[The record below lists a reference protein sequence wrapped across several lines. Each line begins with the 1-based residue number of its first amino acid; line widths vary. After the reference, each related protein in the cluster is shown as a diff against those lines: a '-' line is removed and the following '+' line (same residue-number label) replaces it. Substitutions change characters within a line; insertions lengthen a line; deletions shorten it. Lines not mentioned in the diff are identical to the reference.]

1 MRHASNPQ
9 AISNALRTFVVFALL
24 AATSQTDA
32 QTIRGYMPSEAALHE
47 GTWLQWPHQYTYGAT
62 YRNRLDLTWI
72 AMTKA
77 LVQSERVHIVA
88 YNSTAKTRITSL
100 LTVAKVPL
108 TNVNFLLR
116 QTDDTW
122 VRDNGPIFVYDSSNN
137 LKVTDW
143 GFNGW
148 GFDTPYAKDNTVP
161 LGVASSLGLARIDLN
176 TTVLE
181 GGAFEVDGDG
191 VLMATRSSIFE
202 PNRNPGVIQAQLQA
216 VLTTNLGVTKFI
228 WLDGFPG
235 GQDDITDTHID
246 GFAKFGPSGT
256 IVTMS
261 NTDLSYWGLST
272 SDINTLNRATD
283 ITNAPYSFVRLPL
296 TARNVVTTYGMNLGY
311 KGSYVNYYVA
321 NTVVLVPAYNDP
333 NDAVAKAALQKLYP
347 GRTVVG
353 IDVRN
358 LYAQGGMVHC
368 VTQQQPMAV
377 D

>member
-32 QTIRGYMPSEAALHE
+32 QTIRGYMPDEAALHE
-47 GTWLQWPHQYTYGAT
+47 GTWLQWPHHYTYGAT
-62 YRNRLDLTWI
+62 YRNRLDSIWI

-161 LGVASSLGLARIDLN
+161 LGVASSLAR
-176 TTVLE
+176 
-181 GGAFEVDGDG
+181 
-191 VLMATRSSIFE
+191 
-202 PNRNPGVIQAQLQA
+202 
-216 VLTTNLGVTKFI
+216 
-228 WLDGFPG
+228 
-235 GQDDITDTHID
+235 
-246 GFAKFGPSGT
+246 SG
-256 IVTMS
+256 
-261 NTDLSYWGLST
+261 
-272 SDINTLNRATD
+272 SD
-283 ITNAPYSFVRLPL
+283 
-296 TARNVVTTYGMNLGY
+296 
-311 KGSYVNYYVA
+311 
-321 NTVVLVPAYNDP
+321 
-333 NDAVAKAALQKLYP
+333 
-347 GRTVVG
+347 
-353 IDVRN
+353 
-358 LYAQGGMVHC
+358 
-368 VTQQQPMAV
+368 
-377 D
+377 

>member
-1 MRHASNPQ
+1 MP
-9 AISNALRTFVVFALL
+9 RTTPCRWV
-24 AATSQTDA
+24 
-32 QTIRGYMPSEAALHE
+32 
-47 GTWLQWPHQYTYGAT
+47 WPA
-62 YRNRLDLTWI
+62 R
-72 AMTKA
+72 
-77 LVQSERVHIVA
+77 
-88 YNSTAKTRITSL
+88 
-100 LTVAKVPL
+100 
-108 TNVNFLLR
+108 
-116 QTDDTW
+116 
-122 VRDNGPIFVYDSSNN
+122 
-137 LKVTDW
+137 
-143 GFNGW
+143 
-148 GFDTPYAKDNTVP
+148 
-161 LGVASSLGLARIDLN
+161 SLGLARIDLN

-191 VLMATRSSIFE
+191 VLMTTRSSILE
-202 PNRNPGVIQAQLQA
+202 PNRNPGVTQAQLQT

-261 NTDLSYWGLST
+261 NADLNYWGLSAA
-272 SDINTLNRATD
+272 DINTLNCATD

-296 TARNVVTTYGMNLGY
+296 TARNVVTKYGMNLGY